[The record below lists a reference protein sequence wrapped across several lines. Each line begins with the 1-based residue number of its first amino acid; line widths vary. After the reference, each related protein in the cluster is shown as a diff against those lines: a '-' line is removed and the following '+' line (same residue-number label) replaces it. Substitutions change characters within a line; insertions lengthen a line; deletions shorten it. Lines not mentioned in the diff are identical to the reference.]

1 LAVAARC
8 RPDNDGLFLL
18 EAIVDGVRI
27 FRLDHRLD
35 FYRETAKIA
44 IRRLEVNR
52 TPEMLQALADFAQ
65 EIAGKPYCSLLD
77 IVKTYGTGVRHHRLL
92 NPCVCVCGGVRVR
105 WCVRWCVRR
114 V

>member
-1 LAVAARC
+1 
-8 RPDNDGLFLL
+8 
-18 EAIVDGVRI
+18 
-27 FRLDHRLD
+27 
-35 FYRETAKIA
+35 
-44 IRRLEVNR
+44 
-52 TPEMLQALADFAQ
+52 MLQALTDFAQ